1 MQQSIAA
8 ASVLILTVMMST
20 SALAQSNKTN
30 YVLSDCNS
38 WLAEPTIKNA
48 LSRVTARL
56 ENGQLEGR
64 NQKATEV
71 FQNVKNAL
79 SNEIKTWGGYS
90 KQIVDLGSDLGQM
103 ERSELKRCLPRV
115 DAALDKLEKTI
126 LARNELEEEE
136 GKPKGMLLIAYGN
149 YIGVSKCY
157 LSRQGYAIRY
167 VQDSEFDFAK
177 KAIKIIEGE
186 IIKQDPSINKDQ
198 VWAAA
203 NAYEYP
209 TPVNEME
216 RVVAYHRAFG
226 VAAVEGREFNQYGKN
241 YCDGF
246 FTALR
251 DHLRMLSPAAAVPK
265 RDF

>member
-1 MQQSIAA
+1 MHQTIAA
-8 ASVLILTVMMST
+8 ASVIFLTATMST
-20 SALAQSNKTN
+20 NALAQANKGN

-38 WLAEPTIKNA
+38 WLAEPTIGSAVN
-48 LSRVTARL
+48 RVTERL
-56 ENGQLEGR
+56 ENGLLEGQP
-64 NQKATEV
+64 QKATEV

-90 KQIVDLGSDLGQM
+90 KQIVGLGNDLSQM

-115 DAALDKLEKTI
+115 EAALDKLERTI
-126 LARNELEEEE
+126 SVRNEQEEEE

-157 LSRQGYAIRY
+157 ASRQGYAIRY
-167 VQDSEFDFAK
+167 VQDNEFDFAK

-186 IIKQDPSINKDQ
+186 IVKQDPSINKDQ

-251 DHLRMLSPAAAVPK
+251 DHFRMLSPAAAVPK